1 MPNSSAALRCPQ
13 NVFVAWPHST
23 ESRSDTVPL
32 VSLPLAV
39 SFPCKVRRLIRLS
52 QGKGRVQSSRQS
64 LPASCVTCP
73 FSPTLLCSSRTDSL
87 NGTTVYLEQEWQFEK
102 LKIVVIPSSFEQ
114 TVPVF
119 ET

>member
-1 MPNSSAALRCPQ
+1 MRSLWSLCHLQFPSLARCAAL
-13 NVFVAWPHST
+13 
-23 ESRSDTVPL
+23 SDCL
-32 VSLPLAV
+32 
-39 SFPCKVRRLIRLS
+39 
-52 QGKGRVQSSRQS
+52 KGRVQSSLQS

-114 TVPVF
+114 TVPAF